1 MRAFGLAVLGS
12 ALLLAAPAFASGI
25 GPQAHMNLPTTA
37 NETGAGEIHA
47 VKPGEAIDIAC
58 AALATNPGADVRV
71 VLLLAPVSGETNTGY
86 RKLMATNEE
95 VGKSSVRFRVPDT
108 AGLENH
114 TVHLKV
120 FVVGDKGSQSCDA
133 GLVKI
138 V

>member
-1 MRAFGLAVLGS
+1 MRTFGLVIFGG
-12 ALLLAAPAFASGI
+12 ALLVAAPAFASGI
-25 GPQAHMNLPTTA
+25 CPQARMNLPTTA
-37 NETGAGEIHA
+37 NETGAGEIHSA
-47 VKPGEAIDIAC
+47 KPGDSIDIAC

-71 VLLLAPVSGETNTGY
+71 VLMLAPVSGETNTGY

-95 VGKSSVRFRVPDT
+95 VGKNSVRFRVPDT

-120 FVVGDKGSQSCDA
+120 YVVGDKGSQSCDA
-133 GLVKI
+133 GLMKI

>member
-1 MRAFGLAVLGS
+1 MRTFGLAVFGG
-12 ALLLAAPAFASGI
+12 ATVLAVPAFASGI
-25 GPQAHMNLPTTA
+25 GPQTHMNLPTTA

-47 VKPGEAIDIAC
+47 VKPGDAIDIAC

-71 VLLLAPVSGETNTGY
+71 VLTLAPISGETKTGY

-95 VGKSSVRFRVPDT
+95 VGKNSVRFRVPDT
-108 AGLENH
+108 TGLENH

-120 FVVGDKGSQSCDA
+120 YVVGVKGSQSCDA
-133 GLVKI
+133 GLMKV